1 MRRNS
6 ERWGRWLS
14 AVCAGLLLAMAAP
27 AGADGFKP
35 YYVSLDRDKVFLR
48 EGPTYQHRVLW
59 TYQRKGLPLR
69 VIAQYDVW
77 RRVKDKDGSVGWI
90 LDSMLSRARV
100 AVVAGSTQ
108 APVHASDAPSSDVVA
123 LAQPGVLAKLK
134 SCEPTICKVDI
145 GRVRGW
151 IEKKNIW
158 GVDEGETF

>member
-1 MRRNS
+1 MRLMS
-6 ERWGRWLS
+6 ERWTRWLG
-14 AVCAGLLLAMAAP
+14 AFCALLAMAA
-27 AGADGFKP
+27 AARAADSFKP

-59 TYQRKGLPLR
+59 TYQRKGLPLE

-77 RRVKDKDGSVGWI
+77 RRVKDKDGAVGWI
-90 LDSMLSRARV
+90 LDSMLSRGRM
-100 AVVAGSTQ
+100 AVVVGNAQ
-108 APVHASDAPSSDVVA
+108 ARVHASDTPSSDVVA

-145 GRVRGW
+145 GRLRGW

-158 GVDEGETF
+158 GVDAGETF